1 MVGAAGLLLISSMN
15 FKGGLS
21 ELLNSKQALKEGRT
35 SSREVVKL
43 SIGRRRSVA
52 L

>member
-1 MVGAAGLLLISSMN
+1 MVGAAGLLLISSMK

-21 ELLNSKQALKEGRT
+21 KLLNSKEALNEGKT

-43 SIGRRRSVA
+43 SIGRRRSVE